1 MGPQHLNPN
10 SGQELGS
17 RLHKAICM
25 ETHVKAFGA
34 SLWQGAWLPRY
45 PQAYHVAPAALL
57 PWAMSRCCLSALYSQ
72 ERHLRRFSLGPV
84 GWVDQRWMPSRI
96 SVQPSPWHVAHLE
109 ITLGF
114 LGGTSDKEPLC
125 KCRSDKI
132 CRLNPWV
139 RKIPWKRVW
148 QPTPVFLAGESPWT
162 EETGGLSP

>member
-1 MGPQHLNPN
+1 M
-10 SGQELGS
+10 
-17 RLHKAICM
+17 
-25 ETHVKAFGA
+25 
-34 SLWQGAWLPRY
+34 RY
-45 PQAYHVAPAALL
+45 
-57 PWAMSRCCLSALYSQ
+57 
-72 ERHLRRFSLGPV
+72 
-84 GWVDQRWMPSRI
+84 I
-96 SVQPSPWHVAHLE
+96 SVLCVTSIDSLQCGIFSYFMNISNILSIPLEIDFEFLFFLILFHIFVYYCHLE

-162 EETGGLSP
+162 EETGGLSPQRWKESYMTEVSQHSTAYSHLEEKL